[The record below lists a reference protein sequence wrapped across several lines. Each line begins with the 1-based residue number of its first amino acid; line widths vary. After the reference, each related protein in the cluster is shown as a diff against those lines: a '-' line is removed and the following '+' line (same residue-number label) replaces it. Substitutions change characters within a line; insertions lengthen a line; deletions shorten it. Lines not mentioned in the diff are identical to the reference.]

1 MNSMKSIYLGLAFL
15 LTILLASSCGKES
28 PCTCSIKLT
37 PCLESKFEDFKKN
50 NPEAKEIVAIP
61 KDGGYLFW
69 LKTDASFY
77 DGTEDILNDK
87 CEVSCIICGECTE
100 SGMCIAGIDKNSFIS
115 YWKK

>member
-1 MNSMKSIYLGLAFL
+1 MVKNHHVPV
-15 LTILLASSCGKES
+15 ASSS
-28 PCTCSIKLT
+28 HLV
-37 PCLESKFEDFKKN
+37 LRVNSKISKKN

-87 CEVSCIICGECTE
+87 CEVSCIICGKCTE
-100 SGMCIAGIDKNSFIS
+100 SGVCIAGIDKNSFIS

>member
-1 MNSMKSIYLGLAFL
+1 MKSICTALTVL
-15 LTILLASSCGKES
+15 LTILLVSSCGKET
-28 PCTCSIKLT
+28 PCTCSIKLS

-61 KDGGYLFW
+61 KNGGYLFW

-77 DGTEDILNDK
+77 DGTEDIINK
-87 CEVSCIICGECTE
+87 NCEVECVICGECAQ
-100 SGMCIAGIDKNSFIS
+100 SGACVEGIDKNSYIS